1 MDNKPQATISQILP
15 GFVEYMW
22 AEKRFAAATVS
33 KYKENILSF
42 MREVGDLPVTE
53 LGLVHIVTLKSRMA
67 ARGAQEARMASMIF
81 AIKSLLVYARDVL
94 LIRVMELSAIRA
106 PKPLRRQ
113 VVYLSSDE
121 LQTSARR
128 KHQESRPRLER
139 KCMEDIQEHRFAR

>member
-53 LGLVHIVTLKSRMA
+53 LGLVHIVTLK
-67 ARGAQEARMASMIF
+67 I
-81 AIKSLLVYARDVL
+81 
-94 LIRVMELSAIRA
+94 EL
-106 PKPLRRQ
+106 
-113 VVYLSSDE
+113 
-121 LQTSARR
+121 
-128 KHQESRPRLER
+128 
-139 KCMEDIQEHRFAR
+139 